1 MEDDREQIQRWLAEL
16 YRHQQTVTQIDAVV
30 RAESFDLPAEAMEV
44 VAGLPSGLYTR
55 GRLCDQ
61 INSAIV
67 ARGLSRRLGTH
78 D

>member
-1 MEDDREQIQRWLAEL
+1 MEDDREQIQRWLEAL